1 MADTFKS
8 FDEWISEEIKK
19 RRWTQN
25 ELARAAGLSSGLVSR
40 IMNGQRPGLQVCKDL
55 ARALDL
61 PIDTVL
67 ELAGHLPREDDLDP
81 DLEQIKNI
89 FRKLPPA
96 ARKALLGVAHSL
108 QPLNDGDEQ
117 KPDEGKKRKQK

>member
-1 MADTFKS
+1 MKNKTFAK
-8 FDEWISEEIKK
+8 WLKEEIHK
-19 RRWTQN
+19 RHRSQN
-25 ELARAAGLSSGLVSR
+25 ELARAAGLSSGLASR

-61 PIDTVL
+61 PVGTLL

-81 DLEQIKNI
+81 ELEQLETI
-89 FRKLPPA
+89 FRKSSPT

-108 QPLNDGDEQ
+108 QLLNDGEQ
-117 KPDEGKKRKQK
+117 KSDEK